1 MELSTYNL
9 ESLTETEMLETS
21 GGNWYNIY
29 RVIAAELGD
38 FIRGFKDGSK

>member
-1 MELSTYNL
+1 MELANIRL
-9 ESLTETEMLETS
+9 ELLTETEMLGTA

-38 FIRGFKDGSK
+38 FVRGFKDGAK